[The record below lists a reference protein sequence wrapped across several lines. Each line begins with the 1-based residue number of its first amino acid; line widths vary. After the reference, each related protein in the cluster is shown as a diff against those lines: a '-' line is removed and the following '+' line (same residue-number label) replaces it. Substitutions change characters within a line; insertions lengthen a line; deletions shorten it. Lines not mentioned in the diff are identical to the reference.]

1 MKEFT
6 SPFRDN
12 IRQKPNKQKKKEK
25 IKGTISKF
33 STGSFQTLSFI
44 KQAKEDDLMKVERER
59 DEYRFGFEY
68 MHCTCT
74 IYALYAL
81 RSNFWYFDLIR
92 ERLALYDQ
100 SFEPSSIDKTF
111 GLRGKGKLDV

>member
-12 IRQKPNKQKKKEK
+12 IRQKKTTNRNKQKQYKALSE
-25 IKGTISKF
+25 F

-59 DEYRFGFEY
+59 DEYRFDLNI
-68 MHCTCT
+68 CT
-74 IYALYAL
+74 IYAL

>member
-1 MKEFT
+1 
-6 SPFRDN
+6 
-12 IRQKPNKQKKKEK
+12 
-25 IKGTISKF
+25 
-33 STGSFQTLSFI
+33 
-44 KQAKEDDLMKVERER
+44 MKVERER
-59 DEYRFGFEY
+59 DEYRFDLNI
-68 MHCTCT
+68 CT
-74 IYALYAL
+74 IYALSTIYAL